1 MFGPALIAYQEVW
14 MLLARARLS
23 RRLRE
28 ANVPP
33 PPAPYTVDAWCEA
46 IGRARGRDLRVHDVR
61 LGADLPPGL
70 LVRRAHVDRI
80 LVDEALPALARA
92 QTVLHEVAH
101 VVLEHDGDVLHD
113 DVDPAVEAE
122 AELAADLLYRQLT
135 RAASATAAAHAAMDV
150 SRMRLPGAMPAW
162 WADRRHDW
170 DLLQLWMTLREG
182 MPDVALVSTSTAA
195 PVPVEIRGS
204 RQRYRTVIEIHEA
217 LRVLRPWCSRQ
228 VYASAARRA
237 RRHRL
242 DAAAVAAVAEAAT
255 VAVALRRRHTSLP
268 PGADDSPLLSER
280 HDPHDVRAEAR
291 RLARMARALHESP
304 LVAAEIARRVPVVA
318 AVAAEDAMSDPTPV
332 GGTPV
337 ISLAA
342 TPRDRSPSAV

>member
-1 MFGPALIAYQEVW
+1 
-14 MLLARARLS
+14 MLLARARLA
-23 RRLRE
+23 RRLRA

-46 IGRARGRDLRVHDVR
+46 IGRARGRRLQVRDVR

-70 LVRRAHVDRI
+70 LVKRDDADYI
-80 LVDEALPALARA
+80 LVDAALPALARV
-92 QTVLHEVAH
+92 QTVLHELAH
-101 VVLEHDGDVLHD
+101 LILEHDGDVLHG

-122 AELAADLLYRQLT
+122 AEMAADLLYQRLI
-135 RAASATAAAHAAMDV
+135 RPASSTVGAHGAEAL
-150 SRMRLPGAMPAW
+150 SRLRLPGGSPAW

-170 DLLQLWMTLREG
+170 HLLQLWVTLRDG
-182 MPDVALVSTSTAA
+182 MPDVAIVRTSTSA
-195 PVPVEIRGS
+195 PVPVEIRGR

-217 LRVLRPWCSRQ
+217 LRVLRPWCSPQ
-228 VYASAARRA
+228 VYASATRRA

-268 PGADDSPLLSER
+268 PGADDSPLPLQR

-304 LVAAEIARRVPVVA
+304 LVAAEIARWVPVVA
-318 AVAAEDAMSDPTPV
+318 PVADAAPSTTV
-332 GGTPV
+332 VAGAPV

-342 TPRDRSPSAV
+342 TRRGRSPSAV